1 MTGIVPPPC
10 DEGILDGAPN
20 TPGCASHAKRWVL
33 AVTILGSSTA
43 FIEGSAINV
52 ALPAIQRG
60 IDASAA
66 EMQWIA
72 SIYTL
77 LLAALTL
84 AAGSAGDLYGRRRIF
99 MLGLGLLG
107 AASAAAGFVT
117 GSTQLIGVRA
127 VQGLGAAL
135 LVPNSLALLS
145 AAFPKPERGRAI
157 GTWSA
162 ATALTGVLGPVLG
175 GLLVDA
181 VSWRAAFVVVVPLT
195 LVTLVGAFAR
205 MPDVRVGRARPKID
219 WPGILLATAGLGA
232 LVYGLIALPQGAS
245 GLYVLAT
252 GLTLFL
258 GFVWHEA
265 RTSAPMVPP
274 RLFRSPTFVGANL
287 LTLLLY
293 FSLSGV
299 FFVLPFDLVRV
310 HGYSAAATGAAYLP
324 FALALGALSRFAGGF
339 ADRMGA
345 RAPMVAGS
353 LVAGAGFLLL
363 TLPGVEGSYWTTF
376 FLPMLVIGVG
386 MAMTVAPLTS
396 TVMGA
401 VDEPDVG
408 VASGVNNTVART
420 SALLAVAI
428 FGLVALDLF
437 GRRLGVELEPV
448 PLSPAVREAVL
459 TQRSALGE
467 VSTPIGATSPE
478 RSAIDLAARRAFVTA
493 FRWLAMLAAL
503 LAATGALVVGLTI
516 DGAPPRTA
524 AAADTAVVS
533 CEHVGLVL
541 DVAPRSGGCEECVRD
556 GEGWVHLRVCLSCGH
571 VGCCDSSRRRHA
583 TAHFWATAHPI
594 VASMERGETWRWCY
608 VDETTV

>member
-10 DEGILDGAPN
+10 DEGVLGGAPN

-33 AVTILGSSTA
+33 AITILGSSTA

-60 IDASAA
+60 VGASTE

-77 LLAALTL
+77 LLATLTL
-84 AAGSAGDLYGRRRIF
+84 AAGSAGDLYGRRRVF

-107 AASAAAGFVT
+107 ASSAAAGWVT
-117 GSTQLIGVRA
+117 GSTELIVVRA

-181 VSWRAAFVVVVPLT
+181 VSWRAAFVVVVPLV
-195 LVTLVGAFAR
+195 LVTLVGALAR
-205 MPDVRVGRARPKID
+205 MPDVRIGHARSQID

-232 LVYGLIALPQGAS
+232 LVYGLISLPQGATA
-245 GLYVLAT
+245 LWVLAA
-252 GLTLFL
+252 GLALLL
-258 GFVWHEA
+258 GFARHEA
-265 RTSAPMVPP
+265 RASAPMVPP
-274 RLFRSPTFVGANL
+274 RLFRSPSFVGANL

-293 FSLSGV
+293 FALSGV
-299 FFVLPFDLVRV
+299 FFMLPFDLVRV
-310 HGYSAAATGAAYLP
+310 QGYSAAATGAAYLP
-324 FALALGALSRFAGGF
+324 FALALGGLSRFAGGF

-345 RAPMVAGS
+345 RIPMIGGS
-353 LVAGAGFLLL
+353 LVAGLGFLLL
-363 TLPGVEGSYWTTF
+363 TLPGVGGSYSTTF

-396 TVMGA
+396 TVMSA
-401 VDEPDVG
+401 VDETDVG
-408 VASGVNNTVART
+408 VASGVNNTVARA

-437 GRRLGVELEPV
+437 GRRLNVELEPV

-459 TQRSALGE
+459 TQRSGLADVTAPVE
-467 VSTPIGATSPE
+467 ATIAE
-478 RSAIDLAARRAFVTA
+478 RSAIDLAAKSAFVAT
-493 FRWLAMLAAL
+493 FRWLAVLAAL
-503 LAATGALVVGLTI
+503 LAAAGSLAVGLTV
-516 DGAPPRTA
+516 DGAAPRTA
-524 AAADTAVVS
+524 AAPDAAIVP
-533 CEHVGLVL
+533 CGHVDLVL
-541 DVAPRSGGCEECVRD
+541 DVAPRTKGCEECLR
-556 GEGWVHLRVCLSCGH
+556 EGQSWVHLRVCLSCGH

-583 TAHFWATAHPI
+583 TAHFWSTAHPI
-594 VASMERGETWRWCY
+594 VASLEKGETWRWCY
-608 VDETTV
+608 VDETSV